1 MTTPQIFTQTMSPI
15 TATAHDARRNTKIE
29 SRSDLVFVEIVIESE
44 TCYIYKVILLTIK
57 VAAHNTSEI
66 SNS

>member
-15 TATAHDARRNTKIE
+15 TTTAHDTGRNPKIK
-29 SRSDLVFVEIVIESE
+29 SRSDLVFVEIVTESE
-44 TCYIYKVILLTIK
+44 TCYIYKLILLTIK
-57 VAAHNTSEI
+57 IAVHNTSEI